1 MNEDTLVPGRVG
13 AGAPG
18 IQVRSDGWLS
28 IRVTPKPP
36 SWLLST
42 QLPGALVLQSQGSS
56 PEAKGW
62 QEGGAPR
69 GKKAGGDLGCTWGNC
84 NMGEKTH
91 GRGEVFVNVLYR

>member
-28 IRVTPKPP
+28 IWVTPKPP

-42 QLPGALVLQSQGSS
+42 QLPGALVLQSR
-56 PEAKGW
+56 K
-62 QEGGAPR
+62 PR
-69 GKKAGGDLGCTWGNC
+69 GGRKEARHVEKKLEGTWVAH
-84 NMGEKTH
+84 GETVIW
-91 GRGEVFVNVLYR
+91 GRKHMDGAKYL